1 MCCIK
6 LSSVI
11 NSIYSGQQPIISS
24 IQTLQLIALKFRL
37 GQKVYT
43 VESRDLKLKPQW
55 KETKP
60 QKSKIDFSRTNME

>member
-1 MCCIK
+1 MLCIK
-6 LSSVI
+6 QSSVV
-11 NSIYSGQQPIISS
+11 NSIYSGQLISYK
-24 IQTLQLIALKFRL
+24 QTLQLIALKFRL